1 MENKQNEKKGFFE
14 KYGVYLIIAFGI
26 FILFNQWQISSLTNT
41 KTSVASVNINT
52 NSIGNANI
60 AQIDISKYLPKGIP
74 AVYGAELTVSY
85 DDPVNG
91 MDILN
96 QYDDLQSGSRGSKA
110 IALNSEM
117 QKRYVKITNSIGCEY
132 CCGAPTLTSTSGE
145 PACSCAHSGAMRG
158 LAKYLLQKH
167 ANEYTDEQILDEL
180 VKWKTLF
187 FPQQMIAKL
196 SGASGSTS
204 GGAIPSQVGGC

>member
-52 NSIGNANI
+52 NSNGNANI

-74 AVYGAELTVSY
+74 VVYGAELTVSY

-96 QYDDLQSGSRGSKA
+96 
-110 IALNSEM
+110 
-117 QKRYVKITNSIGCEY
+117 
-132 CCGAPTLTSTSGE
+132 
-145 PACSCAHSGAMRG
+145 
-158 LAKYLLQKH
+158 
-167 ANEYTDEQILDEL
+167 
-180 VKWKTLF
+180 
-187 FPQQMIAKL
+187 
-196 SGASGSTS
+196 
-204 GGAIPSQVGGC
+204 